1 MLILGFETSTI
12 MSSFKPNKPTRA
24 LTIIST
30 KSICPV
36 RAEPKVEP
44 EPKPEAS
51 FAPRSF
57 YSAPPKLKT
66 LLSNPEKVTAEAPKS
81 TVGKPAVDGTLKL
94 GRKKSVAKSPKTK
107 NVEHSI
113 RKPSKAKKQTKKV
126 SKKSPKTPKVKKSA
140 T

>member
-1 MLILGFETSTI
+1 MLILGFESTTI
-12 MSSFKPNKPTRA
+12 MSSFKPSKHTKA

-36 RAEPKVEP
+36 RAEPKEEP
-44 EPKPEAS
+44 ESKPEAS

-57 YSAPPKLKT
+57 YSAPPKPKT
-66 LLSNPEKVTAEAPKS
+66 LLSEKVNTEAPKS
-81 TVGKPAVDGTLKL
+81 TVGKPAADGTLKL
-94 GRKKSVAKSPKTK
+94 GRKKSATKSPKTK

-126 SKKSPKTPKVKKSA
+126 SKKSPKTPKVKKS
-140 T
+140 TT